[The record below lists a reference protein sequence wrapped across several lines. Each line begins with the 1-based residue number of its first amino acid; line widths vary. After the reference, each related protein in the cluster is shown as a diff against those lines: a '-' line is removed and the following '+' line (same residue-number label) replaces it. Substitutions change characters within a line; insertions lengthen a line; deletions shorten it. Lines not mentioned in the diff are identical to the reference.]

1 MPQTDMTD
9 GQLAGLA
16 GQGDQEACRRLF
28 ERYQNEVYNFVY
40 RLVDNAED
48 AADIVQDAFI
58 KVYQA
63 LGRTEV
69 QNFSAYL
76 YRTARNLAYD
86 EIRRRSRFADVD
98 HEILAPEDPNIY
110 TDPQKAAMLSEQIEM
125 VRRAAAK
132 LNENQRAAL
141 VLKELQGFDYG
152 QMAEVLESNRNAVG
166 AMLSRARLRLREELR
181 MAQISTEKM
190 PAACE
195 EIIVLLSPYID
206 GELTDDRLE
215 TVDSHLNECTFC
227 SAALEE
233 MQEASRSF
241 RMLIPVVPPVDIAE
255 AATSQLDSSG
265 AFSGDMASTQT
276 GLQPTLGRTQSFL
289 SRMLRNRILWTL
301 AATIVAFSIG
311 LFLFAQSTERNG
323 EEPAQGQGAATATSP
338 TVATTEDTGTATGT
352 TVTTTTTGTGA
363 GQTGTSGGQEAAP
376 FGISSSS
383 FSPNPAYVGS
393 KVGVVVIIEGEAASV
408 QASVVNTKTGATV
421 STVKLSLSA
430 GGQETW
436 SGSFTAGS
444 SGSYKISIK
453 ASGAGGQQDS
463 ASAGTL
469 TVSP

>member
-1 MPQTDMTD
+1 
-9 GQLAGLA
+9 
-16 GQGDQEACRRLF
+16 
-28 ERYQNEVYNFVY
+28 
-40 RLVDNAED
+40 DNAED

-58 KVYQA
+58 KVYMA

-76 YRTARNLAYD
+76 YRIARNLAYD

-110 TDPQKAAMLSEQIEM
+110 TDPQRAVMLSEQIEM
-125 VRRAAAK
+125 VRRAAAN

-166 AMLSRARLRLREELR
+166 ALLSRARLSLREELR

-206 GELTDDRLE
+206 GELAGEQLE
-215 TVDSHLNECTFC
+215 TVDSHLSECTFC

-233 MQEASRSF
+233 MREASKSF

-255 AATSQLDSSG
+255 AATAQLDTSG
-265 AFSGDMASTQT
+265 AFSGDMAGTQA
-276 GLQPTLGRTQSFL
+276 GGQSFL
-289 SRMLRNRILWTL
+289 SRMVRSRLLWTV
-301 AATIVAFSIG
+301 AATIAAFSIG
-311 LFLFAQSTERNG
+311 LFLFAQSTDRNG
-323 EEPAQGQGAATATSP
+323 GEPARGQDTTTAAAPAFTRTQDTNTGAST
-338 TVATTEDTGTATGT
+338 TGT
-352 TVTTTTTGTGA
+352 TGTTGTGA
-363 GQTGTSGGQEAAP
+363 GQTGTTGQEAAP
-376 FGISSSS
+376 FGIASSS
-383 FSPNPAYVGS
+383 FSPNPAYEDT
-393 KVGVVVIIEGEAASV
+393 KVGMVVIIEGDATSV

-421 STVKLSLSA
+421 STVKLSASSSG

-436 SGSFTAGS
+436 SGSFTAAS
-444 SGSYKISIK
+444 SGSYNISIK